1 MNIATVINH
10 LEDYYKGDFD
20 KSDTRDKV
28 LYGENHLDEACT
40 GIVTSIWASVDVINE
55 AIKKGANLIIVHEAL
70 FWNHGDKID
79 WLEGNATFASK
90 KALLDEH
97 QMVVWRNHDYI
108 HSGIPLENEDTYADG
123 IFLGLF
129 HELGWKDYESV
140 TIDTNNLLLVIR
152 IPEIPLSQLAKEM
165 VNKLALNGAK
175 IYGKKDI
182 LVKKVALTNH
192 ILGDSKKEISYI
204 EANDIDLVLAAEI
217 VDFTLSEYI
226 IDSNCLKQNKAMI
239 SFGHFNL
246 EEPGMKYMLTYIYEA
261 LKTDHIPVF
270 FVPAGDMYQYTLGN

>member
-28 LYGENHLDEACT
+28 LYGENHLDKACT
-40 GIVTSIWASVDVINE
+40 GIVTSIWASVEVITE

-70 FWNHGDKID
+70 FWNHGDKTD

-108 HSGIPLENEDTYADG
+108 HSGIPLENGDTYADG

-246 EEPGMKYMLTYIYEA
+246 EEPGMKYMLSYIYEA

>member
-28 LYGENHLDEACT
+28 LYGENHLDKACT
-40 GIVTSIWASVDVINE
+40 GIVTSIWASVEVITE

-70 FWNHGDKID
+70 FWNHGDKTD

-97 QMVVWRNHDYI
+97 QLVVWRNHDYI